1 VKILIWQTAFL
12 GDVVLTT
19 PLIRSLQESFPE
31 SRIAFVGRPFI
42 LELLK
47 DYPIDLIPYSKKL
60 SESFSILKRI
70 QGYDVA
76 VSPHRSLRTA
86 LLMLLS
92 RIPLRIGFD
101 RSELRWA
108 FTHVIPHR
116 WDVHEVERNLS
127 LLRPLSPS
135 RTVAE
140 TYLPMKEEERRK
152 ILHRFGLRE
161 GGYIVINPFSNFP
174 LKEWHTEG
182 WIQLMRMLEGHR
194 IVVTGLPSDAFR
206 AEELFRR
213 VSFCNLVGR
222 TSLRDLMAVLS
233 GARLVISNDSSPV
246 HLANAFGVPA
256 VTVYT
261 ATSPAYGFYPLIGG
275 YVENPIPCSP
285 CSPNPKKCRR
295 GSAECRGSVSPE
307 LVFER
312 LKEFL

>member
-222 TSLRDLMAVLS
+222 
-233 GARLVISNDSSPV
+233 
-246 HLANAFGVPA
+246 GVPA